1 MIGVTDNTDGSL
13 AVQTDVTQ
21 LAGGQTNH
29 ALAVLLSHQLSA
41 DACGTNQLRALA
53 RVQLDVV
60 DHGTNRNVLNR
71 QAVAGLDVGILGRND
86 LVADLQALGSE
97 DICLLAVLVLNESDV
112 SGTVRIILQG
122 LNLGVNVEL
131 LTLEVNDTVLLL
143 VAAAA
148 VADGDA
154 AVAVAASGL
163 LDLFEKALLGLHL
176 RQTLIVEHS
185 HISARG
191 RRRVES
197 LDSHLEFQLLDS
209 LLSGWLPHT
218 HTCQKLSLRAG
229 FISPRRGA
237 VKVRLCRTFTP
248 LLRDTC
254 PEPRPLCG
262 REGGIEKSFLGNFSR
277 I

>member
-1 MIGVTDNTDGSL
+1 M
-13 AVQTDVTQ
+13 
-21 LAGGQTNH
+21 
-29 ALAVLLSHQLSA
+29 
-41 DACGTNQLRALA
+41 
-53 RVQLDVV
+53 

-112 SGTVRIILQG
+112 SGTVRIILHG

-143 VAAAA
+143 VAAAD
-148 VADGDA
+148 VANGDA

-176 RQTLIVEHS
+176 RQTLVGKHS

-197 LDSHLEFQLLDS
+197 LDSHLEFQLLDT

-218 HTCQKLSLRAG
+218 KSLAA
-229 FISPRRGA
+229 FSIETTVSIELLSPRRGVRKSA
-237 VKVRLCRTFTP
+237 ALPYFYTTARALEARSRMYSFERGLSEKVS
-248 LLRDTC
+248 
-254 PEPRPLCG
+254 E
-262 REGGIEKSFLGNFSR
+262 GNFFG